1 MRLPSLLALSAF
13 ASALVLASPHDAA
26 ACGGCF
32 HVPMDNTQVTYH
44 RMILSVSQ
52 QQSTLYDEIKYA
64 GAPSSFAW
72 VLPIKGMVTV
82 GLSSDALFA
91 ELDNLTSVQVIP
103 PPYPCPVCP
112 IPSGAETATASNSTG
127 GGGPLDAGVTVISQ
141 GVVGPYEQVQLSSS
155 SPTALAD
162 WLTMH
167 GYVIPADIQP
177 VVTAYVN
184 EGFDFLALKLVPGMT
199 VSAMQPVRVTTPGA
213 SPVLPLRMVA
223 AGVGTMV
230 PITLFVLGEGRYDT
244 QNFPSFTID
253 PTKVVWDWSTYSSNY
268 KALTQQGFTASSG
281 KGWLVESAMPQSE
294 SFITSVMDQAA
305 QVAPLQSGYA
315 DSMGMNAVPNEMA
328 DMTALFTGISAS
340 SLWITR
346 LNGQLPRT
354 ALSTDLNVG
363 ASMSQTPIS
372 NIINVTKSV
381 NPPMCTPCSTGA
393 GFTTTAGAGGATTSG
408 AGGVGGV
415 STTSGGVSVQGGGC
429 GVAGD
434 ERASLPVVAG
444 LAFLALRR
452 RRRARV

>member
-1 MRLPSLLALSAF
+1 MRFPSLLALSAF

-32 HVPMDNTQVTYH
+32 HSPVPTDATQVTYH

-52 QQSTLYDEIKYA
+52 QQSTLYDEIKYM
-64 GAPSSFAW
+64 GTPSSFAW

-91 ELDNLTSVQVIP
+91 ELDNLTSVQIIP
-103 PPYPCPVCP
+103 PAYPCPVCP
-112 IPSGAETATASNSTG
+112 VPSSHTANAASGATG
-127 GGGPLDAGVTVISQ
+127 GGGPPDAGGVTVISQ

-155 SPTALAD
+155 NPTALSD

-167 GYVIPADIQP
+167 GYIIPADIQP

-184 EGFDFLALKLVPGMT
+184 EGFDFLALKLQPGMT

-223 AGVGTMV
+223 AGVGAMI
-230 PITLFVLGEGRYDT
+230 PITLFVLGEGRYET

-253 PTKVVWDWSTYSSNY
+253 PAKVVWDWTTYMSNY
-268 KALTQQGFTASSG
+268 TTLTQQGFTASSG
-281 KGWLVESAMPQSE
+281 KGWLVESATPQSE
-294 SFITSVMDQAA
+294 SLITGVMGQAA
-305 QVAPLQSGYA
+305 QIDPVGSGYA
-315 DSMGMNAVPNEMA
+315 DSMGMNAVTNEMA
-328 DMTALFTGISAS
+328 DMTALFTGINPS

-346 LNGQLPRT
+346 LHGELPRT
-354 ALSTDLNVG
+354 ALSTDLNIG
-363 ASMSQTPIS
+363 ASMSQTQVS
-372 NIINVTKSV
+372 NFIQVTNTV

-393 GFTTTAGAGGATTSG
+393 GFGAGGAGG
-408 AGGVGGV
+408 A
-415 STTSGGVSVQGGGC
+415 STTSSGGGGATVQGGGC

-444 LAFLALRR
+444 LALLGLRR
-452 RRRARV
+452 RRRTRV